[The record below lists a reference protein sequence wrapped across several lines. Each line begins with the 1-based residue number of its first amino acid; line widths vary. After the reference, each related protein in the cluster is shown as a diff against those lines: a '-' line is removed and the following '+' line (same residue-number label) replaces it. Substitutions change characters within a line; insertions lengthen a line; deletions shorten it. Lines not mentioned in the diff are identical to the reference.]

1 MDIGLKER
9 LKKFEQEHEIY
20 VDAQD
25 LLNYWTITARIPK
38 KGDGVHST
46 HYMRQFITARHETGV
61 VIVIPD
67 PEVYMTY
74 LVEDWGRLESIDD
87 FVDKALPRILADKEE
102 SDAGTQESCG
112 QSCG

>member
-1 MDIGLKER
+1 MAIGLNER

-38 KGDGVHST
+38 KGDDVHST

-61 VIVIPD
+61 VIVLPD

-74 LVEDWGRLESIDD
+74 SVEDWGRLESLDD

-102 SDAGTQESCG
+102 SDAGAQESCG
-112 QSCG
+112 KSCG

>member
-1 MDIGLKER
+1 MVTGLKER

-20 VDAQD
+20 VDARD

-38 KGDGVHST
+38 KGDNVHHT

-61 VIVIPD
+61 VIVLPD

-74 LVEDWGRLESIDD
+74 SVEDWGRLESIDD

-102 SDAGTQESCG
+102 SDAGVQENCG